1 MANAG
6 ADDSK
11 PRGGDRRGPDRRTGE
26 APFTGGDR
34 RADQRRS
41 GEDRREKARTRL
53 TN

>member
-11 PRGGDRRGPDRRTGE
+11 PRGGERRGPDRRTAD
-26 APFTGGDR
+26 APFAGGDR
-34 RADQRRS
+34 RGDQRRS

-53 TN
+53 AH